1 MAEQSRKGPRAYRGP
16 VRRLRVTVV
25 DGAWQVAKE
34 TQVERMTLRRS
45 RRLPSGRAVGGAC
58 IEAVDAKGNVVYRQA
73 VEDPTRPSVEIH
85 DARGSHRVDTPGRE
99 VMLDVMVPD
108 TDDVASLR
116 LVVDSTELLFRKGR
130 GKPVPG
136 GYDVRK
142 RGK

>member
-1 MAEQSRKGPRAYRGP
+1 MAEQSRQDPRAYRGP

-34 TQVERMTLRRS
+34 TRVERMTLRRS
-45 RRLPSGRAVGGAC
+45 RRLPKGRTVGGAC
-58 IEAVDAKGNVVYRQA
+58 VEALDAKGNVVYRQA

-85 DARGSHRVDTPGRE
+85 GAGGSHRVDTPRRE

-116 LVVDSTELLFRKGR
+116 LVVDSAELLFRKGR

-142 RGK
+142 SGK